1 MLVVADTSPMNYL
14 ILIHQDTL
22 LSLLYENVV
31 IPPAVR
37 GELQHPRTPTVV
49 RVWVAHPPA
58 WFAVQQPQHRLEAE
72 QFPKLGVGE
81 REAIALAH
89 ELQAPL
95 LLMDDPD
102 GREEAA
108 RRALRTTG
116 TLGILEQA
124 AMHELLDLPSV
135 LTQLFTTTT
144 FRACAAL
151 IQDLLARDAARKS
164 RPSS

>member
-1 MLVVADTSPMNYL
+1 MLVVADTSPINYL
-14 ILIHQDTL
+14 ILINQDTVL
-22 LSLLYENVV
+22 PVLYERVV

-49 RVWVAHPPA
+49 RTWVAHPPA
-58 WFAVQQPQHRLEAE
+58 WFAVRQPQQRLEAE
-72 QFPKLGVGE
+72 QFPKLGSGE
-81 REAIALAH
+81 RETIALAC

-108 RRALRTTG
+108 RRGLRTTG
-116 TLGILEQA
+116 TLGILEQG
-124 AMHELLDLPSV
+124 AMRGLLDLPSV
-135 LTQLFTTTT
+135 LTQLLTTTT
-144 FRACAAL
+144 FRARAAL
-151 IQDLLARDAARKS
+151 IQDLLTRDAARKS